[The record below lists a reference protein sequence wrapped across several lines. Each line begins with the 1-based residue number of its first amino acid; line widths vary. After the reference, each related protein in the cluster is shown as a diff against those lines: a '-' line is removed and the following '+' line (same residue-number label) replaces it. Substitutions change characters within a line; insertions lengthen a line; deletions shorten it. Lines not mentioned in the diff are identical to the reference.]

1 MDRAKRIRE
10 MREGSRDGDDE
21 ASSSDA
27 TDENR
32 TDGGDPEKQTMED
45 IVEAT
50 DGEPAAERSDDSGD
64 TDAEGTAAVDD
75 TPAESVEAADTPTET
90 AGDTDTAAQSAGDSV
105 AETSGNT
112 PADDD
117 TAGTASREGS
127 ATEQADAGTGAQESV
142 PTMGESE
149 PTAAETG
156 STADIDEG
164 EASED
169 EGTAGADAGAA
180 DEGGVSAPLPE
191 MDELEQ
197 ALEGSATADPE
208 TVSAGMADSG
218 GGGATAAQ
226 VGADAGPADAGTQT
240 ADTPGASAAGDEETT
255 EEEETRVLEFTLD
268 DEHYCL
274 DIQYIEEIVK
284 HENITRV
291 PNTPPHV
298 EGVVDLRGQ
307 ITTILNPKVTIG
319 KENQEAGELIV
330 VFDAEAFED
339 QGYIGWVVDDVRQV
353 SPIVES
359 EVNDPPMAEDYINGV
374 IDREDDDEFVI
385 WTSPDLAFED
395 ED

>member
-1 MDRAKRIRE
+1 MTDDERMDRAKRIRE

-45 IVEAT
+45 IVEAA
-50 DGEPAAERSDDSGD
+50 DEQSDPAAEGDEGGGETDSES
-64 TDAEGTAAVDD
+64 TT
-75 TPAESVEAADTPTET
+75 AESVGDADTTAET
-90 AGDTDTAAQSAGDSV
+90 AGDGDTT

-112 PADDD
+112 PADD
-117 TAGTASREGS
+117 TAGRAESASQK
-127 ATEQADAGTGAQESV
+127 AAAGTGADERVAS
-142 PTMGESE
+142 MGESE
-149 PTAAETG
+149 PTTTTTETG
-156 STADIDEG
+156 STAETDEG
-164 EASED
+164 EASGD
-169 EGTAGADAGAA
+169 DGTTGADAA

-197 ALEGSATADPE
+197 ALEGAATADPE
-208 TVSAGMADSG
+208 TVAAGMTDAG
-218 GGGATAAQ
+218 GGTAAAAQ

-240 ADTPGASAAGDEETT
+240 ADAAGSSAADEAETT

-319 KENQEAGELIV
+319 KENDEAGELIV

-359 EVNDPPMAEDYINGV
+359 EV
-374 IDREDDDEFVI
+374 
-385 WTSPDLAFED
+385 
-395 ED
+395 